1 MMLKLLIVMMGFV
14 PDFAGRIFDAY
25 IEIQVI
31 TSVSLLSF
39 FFIINEFIFLVQ
51 DGSETYSA
59 D

>member
-1 MMLKLLIVMMGFV
+1 MMGFV

-39 FFIINEFIFLVQ
+39 FLIINEFIFLVQ
-51 DGSETYSA
+51 DGSETYSE